1 MKKFALVGKDIQGSF
16 SPIIH
21 SFCFENLSLE
31 ACYHIIDIESSFYIP
46 GVVDRLKSGDLD
58 GINITAPYK
67 KDFISCLPNGGMKK
81 GTMESRLITAGDRI
95 QVKTGGLSGVTNIS
109 GYIFSNKYGP
119 IAFSILTS
127 GYVGNSNPYRELQ
140 DNIILSILND

>member
-1 MKKFALVGKDIQGSF
+1 MDIQSQ
-16 SPIIH
+16 
-21 SFCFENLSLE
+21 
-31 ACYHIIDIESSFYIP
+31 
-46 GVVDRLKSGDLD
+46 
-58 GINITAPYK
+58 YK

-81 GTMESRLITAGDRI
+81 GTMESRLILQVIGYR
-95 QVKTGGLSGVTNIS
+95 VKTGGLSGVTNIS

-127 GYVGNSNPYRELQ
+127 GYVGNSNPYRALQ